1 MLLAISGQKGSGKD
15 TASDMFVD
23 KSWPNPNCDNVI
35 VKIAF
40 ADIIK
45 RQAQEIFGFTYEQ
58 LWGPSEL
65 RSIPD
70 KKTGIIPRD
79 VLKEFGDAGR
89 KIYLNV
95 WADYTLNAAKKI
107 IYEKYY
113 YKPDLGYYFPDF
125 ERLSYPSVTVIISDL
140 RMRNELEVVKKAGGK
155 TIRIKRGKINK
166 TDNHISESEQLEIS
180 DSDFDYI
187 IDNSGT
193 LEDLEIAVN
202 NCYKT
207 LCIS

>member
-45 RQAQEIFGFTYEQ
+45 RQAQEVFGFTFDQ

-89 KIYLNV
+89 KIYLDV
-95 WADYTLNAAKKI
+95 WANYTLDVAKKI
-107 IYEKYY
+107 IKGYEYR
-113 YKPDLGYYFPDF
+113 PDQGCFLNDYDTVSG
-125 ERLSYPSVTVIISDL
+125 SCKIIVIISDL
-140 RMRNELEVVKKAGGK
+140 RMKNELNAVKKAGGK

-166 TDNHISESEQLEIS
+166 TDQHISESEQLEIP

-187 IDNSGT
+187 ICNDGT